1 MTLFRSAWL
10 NAVLATITG
19 LLFVVLVMTW
29 WLSGR
34 WAAGAVASAVESRNL
49 GALVN
54 RLDSSRVKASAAEDW
69 ADLVPK
75 NFKLPGADA
84 VAEDVRNDL
93 IIGIRNVNVDT
104 ATLADMLGHLLVG
117 HGLVT
122 SPMLAKL
129 PKLLVANRTP
139 SYSYT
144 AGSSSDVYLLKATF
158 AETGEQVIVTLE
170 RRGWFTWRVV
180 RVQANSG
187 STLWPIRVQR

>member
-1 MTLFRSAWL
+1 MLIRSARL
-10 NAVLATITG
+10 SAVLATLAG
-19 LLFVVLVMTW
+19 FVFVSLAAAW
-29 WLSGR
+29 WFSGR
-34 WAAGAVASAVESRNL
+34 WAASTVASAVESRNL

-54 RLDSSRVKASAAEDW
+54 RLDASRVKASAAEDW
-69 ADLVPK
+69 AELVPA
-75 NFKLPGADA
+75 NFKQAGADP
-84 VAEDVRNDL
+84 VADDVRKE
-93 IIGIRNVNVDT
+93 IIVGIRNVNVDA
-104 ATLADMLGHLLVG
+104 ATLTDMLGHLLAG

-122 SPMLAKL
+122 SSTLVKL

-144 AGSSSDVYLLKATF
+144 AGSSSDVYIMKASF